1 MQSDCWTRLEG
12 RLRLDVRKKFC
23 TLRAVRHWP
32 RLPSEAL
39 GALSLETLKVRLG
52 GSELLMEL

>member
-1 MQSDCWTRLEG
+1 M
-12 RLRLDVRKKFC
+12 RLDVRKKFC